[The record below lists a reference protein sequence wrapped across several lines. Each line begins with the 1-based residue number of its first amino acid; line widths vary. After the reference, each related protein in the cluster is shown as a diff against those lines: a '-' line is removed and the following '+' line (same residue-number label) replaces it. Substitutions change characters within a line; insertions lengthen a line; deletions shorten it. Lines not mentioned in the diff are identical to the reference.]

1 MNTFKTMFLFT
12 LLTLL
17 MVAIGGYFGGQQGM
31 IFAFVFAGLMNFF
44 AYWFSDRMALAMY
57 GAKKVEE
64 ADLPQAS
71 RDRLLRIIRDLATS
85 ARLPMPKVY
94 VIPSPQPNAFATGR
108 NPEYAS
114 VAATEGILQLLS
126 DDELAGVMAH
136 ELAHVK
142 NRDILVASVAATIA
156 GAIMIL
162 SRSAMFFGGGRDDNR
177 GSGNPIV
184 MILLLIL
191 APIAAMLVQ
200 MAISRQREFGADAGG
215 ARISHKPLALAEALN
230 KLHSG
235 VQRYPMNRAN
245 PATAHMFIVAPFS
258 GKQVWSLF
266 STHPPVEERIAR
278 LYDLAKHM

>member
-1 MNTFKTMFLFT
+1 MNAFKTFFLFT

-17 MVAIGGYFGGQQGM
+17 LVAIGGYFGGRQGM
-31 IFAFVFAGLMNFF
+31 IFAFGFAALMNFF
-44 AYWFSDRMALAMY
+44 AYWFSDKMALAMY
-57 GAKKVEE
+57 RAKKVEE
-64 ADLPQAS
+64 ANIPQADK
-71 RDRLLRIIRDLATS
+71 DRLVRITRDLATS

-108 NPEYAS
+108 NPEHAS
-114 VAATEGILQLLS
+114 VAATEGILRLLS
-126 DDELAGVMAH
+126 DDELSGVMAH

-142 NRDILVASVAATIA
+142 NRDILIASVAATIA

-162 SRSAMFFGGGRDDNR
+162 SRSAMFFGGSRENR
-177 GSGNPIV
+177 GGGNPIV
-184 MILLLIL
+184 LILLLIL

-200 MAISRQREFGADAGG
+200 MAISRQREFGADEGG
-215 ARISHKPLALAEALN
+215 ARISHKPLALAEALK
-230 KLHSG
+230 KLHNG
-235 VQRYPMNRAN
+235 VQRTPMQNAN

-258 GKQVWSLF
+258 GKEVMKLF

>member
-1 MNTFKTMFLFT
+1 MNAFKTFFLFT
-12 LLTLL
+12 LLTVLL
-17 MVAIGGYFGGQQGM
+17 VAIGGYFGGQQGM
-31 IFAFVFAGLMNFF
+31 VFAFGMAALMNFF
-44 AYWFSDRMALAMY
+44 AYWFSDKMALAMY

-64 ADLPQAS
+64 ANIPQADK
-71 RDRLLRIIRDLATS
+71 DRLLRITRELAQS

-108 NPEYAS
+108 NPEHAS
-114 VAATEGILQLLS
+114 VAATEGILRLLS
-126 DDELAGVMAH
+126 DDELSGVMAH

-142 NRDILVASVAATIA
+142 NRDILIASVAATIA

-162 SRSAMFFGGGRDDNR
+162 SRSAMFFGGNRENR
-177 GSGNPIV
+177 GGGNPIV

-191 APIAAMLVQ
+191 APLAAMLVQ
-200 MAISRQREFGADAGG
+200 MAISRQREFGADEGG
-215 ARISHKPLALAEALN
+215 ARISHKPLALAEALK
-230 KLHSG
+230 KLHNG
-235 VQRYPMNRAN
+235 VQRLPMQNAN

-258 GKQVWSLF
+258 GKEVMKLF

>member
-1 MNTFKTMFLFT
+1 MNTFKTFFLFT
-12 LLTLL
+12 LMTVLL
-17 MVAIGGYFGGQQGM
+17 VAIGGYFGGQQGM
-31 IFAFVFAGLMNFF
+31 IFAFGFAALMNFF
-44 AYWFSDRMALAMY
+44 AYWFSDKIALAMY

-64 ADLPQAS
+64 ASIPQA
-71 RDRLLRIIRDLATS
+71 DKERLLRITRELSQS
-85 ARLPMPKVY
+85 AQLPMPKVY

-108 NPEYAS
+108 NPEHAS
-114 VAATEGILQLLS
+114 VAATEGILRLLS
-126 DDELAGVMAH
+126 DDELSGVMAH

-142 NRDILVASVAATIA
+142 NRDILIASIAATIA

-162 SRSAMFFGGGRDDNR
+162 SRSAMFFGGSRENR
-177 GSGNPIV
+177 GGGNPIV

-200 MAISRQREFGADAGG
+200 MAISRQREFGADEGG
-215 ARISHKPLALAEALN
+215 ARISHKPLALAEALK
-230 KLHSG
+230 KLHAG
-235 VQRYPMNRAN
+235 VQRLPMHNAN

-258 GKQVWSLF
+258 GKEAMKLF

>member
-1 MNTFKTMFLFT
+1 MNAFKTFFLFT
-12 LLTLL
+12 LLTVLL
-17 MVAIGGYFGGQQGM
+17 VAIGGYFGGQQGM
-31 IFAFVFAGLMNFF
+31 FFAFGFAALMNFF
-44 AYWFSDRMALAMY
+44 AYWFSDKMALAMY

-64 ADLPQAS
+64 ANIPQADK
-71 RDRLLRIIRDLATS
+71 DRLLRITRDLATS

-108 NPEYAS
+108 NPEHAS
-114 VAATEGILQLLS
+114 VAATEGILRLLS

-142 NRDILVASVAATIA
+142 NRDILIASVAATIA
-156 GAIMIL
+156 GAVMIL
-162 SRSAMFFGGGRDDNR
+162 SRSAMFFGGSRENR
-177 GSGNPIV
+177 GGGNPIV

-200 MAISRQREFGADAGG
+200 MAISRQREFGADEGG
-215 ARISHKPLALAEALN
+215 ARISHKPLALAEALK
-230 KLHSG
+230 KLHNG
-235 VQRYPMNRAN
+235 VQRLPMQNAN

-258 GKQVWSLF
+258 GKQVLKMF

>member
-1 MNTFKTMFLFT
+1 MNTFKTFFLFT
-12 LLTLL
+12 LMTVLL
-17 MVAIGGYFGGQQGM
+17 VAIGGYFGGQQGM
-31 IFAFVFAGLMNFF
+31 VFAFGMAALMNFF
-44 AYWFSDRMALAMY
+44 AYWFSDKMALAMY

-64 ADLPQAS
+64 ASIPQA
-71 RDRLLRIIRDLATS
+71 DKERLLRITRELAQS
-85 ARLPMPKVY
+85 ARLPLPKVY

-108 NPEYAS
+108 NPEHAS
-114 VAATEGILQLLS
+114 VAATVGILRLLN

-142 NRDILVASVAATIA
+142 NRDILIASVAATIA

-162 SRSAMFFGGGRDDNR
+162 SRSAMFFGGGRDGNR
-177 GSGNPIV
+177 GGANPIV

-200 MAISRQREFGADAGG
+200 MAISRQREFGADEGG
-215 ARISHKPLALAEALN
+215 ARISHKPLALAEALK
-230 KLHSG
+230 KLHAG
-235 VQRYPMNRAN
+235 VQRLPMQDAN

-258 GKQVWSLF
+258 GKEVMKLF

>member
-1 MNTFKTMFLFT
+1 MNAFKTFFLFT

-17 MVAIGGYFGGQQGM
+17 LVAIGGYFGGRQGM
-31 IFAFVFAGLMNFF
+31 IFAFGFAALMNFF
-44 AYWFSDRMALAMY
+44 AYWFSDKMALAMY
-57 GAKKVEE
+57 RAKKVEE
-64 ADLPQAS
+64 ADIPQADK
-71 RDRLLRIIRDLATS
+71 DRLVRITRDLATS

-108 NPEYAS
+108 NPEHAS
-114 VAATEGILQLLS
+114 VAATEGILRLLS
-126 DDELAGVMAH
+126 DDELSGVMAH

-142 NRDILVASVAATIA
+142 NRDILIASVAATIA

-162 SRSAMFFGGGRDDNR
+162 SRSAMFFGGSRENR
-177 GSGNPIV
+177 GGGNPIV
-184 MILLLIL
+184 LILLLIL

-200 MAISRQREFGADAGG
+200 MAISRQREFGADEGG
-215 ARISHKPLALAEALN
+215 ARISHKPLALAEALK
-230 KLHSG
+230 KLHNG
-235 VQRYPMNRAN
+235 VQRTPMQNAN

-258 GKQVWSLF
+258 GKEVMKLF

>member
-1 MNTFKTMFLFT
+1 
-12 LLTLL
+12 
-17 MVAIGGYFGGQQGM
+17 
-31 IFAFVFAGLMNFF
+31 MNFF
-44 AYWFSDRMALAMY
+44 AYWFSDKIALAMY

-64 ADLPQAS
+64 ASIPQA
-71 RDRLLRIIRDLATS
+71 DKERLLRITRELAQS

-108 NPEYAS
+108 NPEHAS
-114 VAATEGILQLLS
+114 VAATEGILRLLS
-126 DDELAGVMAH
+126 DDELSGVMAH

-142 NRDILVASVAATIA
+142 NRDILIASVAATIA

-177 GSGNPIV
+177 GGANPIV

-200 MAISRQREFGADAGG
+200 MAISRQREFGADEGG
-215 ARISHKPLALAEALN
+215 ARISHKPLALAEALK
-230 KLHSG
+230 KLHAG
-235 VQRYPMNRAN
+235 VQRLPMQNAN

-258 GKQVWSLF
+258 GKEAMKLF